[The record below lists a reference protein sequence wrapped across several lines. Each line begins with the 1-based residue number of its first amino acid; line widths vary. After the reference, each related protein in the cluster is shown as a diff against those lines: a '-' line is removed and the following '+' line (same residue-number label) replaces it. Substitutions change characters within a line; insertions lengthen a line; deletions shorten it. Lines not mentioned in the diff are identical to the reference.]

1 MICSVATRSSAV
13 VRDELV
19 HPTSRRM
26 YERILVVIS
35 HKYIDPSLKREYELS
50 DRKTCECI
58 AWPVHGHGICMDR
71 HGHGTWTWPVAC
83 GQPVC
88 GTRSRSIDRGCG
100 SYKPEGQLKGQWGPD
115 MLAEMPLGQSRGDR
129 CLPHI
134 HMAEARAAASVRGR
148 SARTGGSAA

>member
-50 DRKTCECI
+50 DRNTCECI
-58 AWPVHGHGICMDR
+58 AWPVHGLYMARGMCM
-71 HGHGTWTWPVAC
+71 WPAGV
-83 GQPVC
+83 
-88 GTRSRSIDRGCG
+88 
-100 SYKPEGQLKGQWGPD
+100 GPD
-115 MLAEMPLGQSRGDR
+115 L
-129 CLPHI
+129 
-134 HMAEARAAASVRGR
+134 GR
-148 SARTGGSAA
+148 STEAVAAISLKVNWRGSGAQTR

>member
-50 DRKTCECI
+50 DRNTCECI
-58 AWPVHGHGICMDR
+58 AYGPYMAY
-71 HGHGTWTWPVAC
+71 TWPVAC
-83 GQPVC
+83 GQPV
-88 GTRSRSIDRGCG
+88 
-100 SYKPEGQLKGQWGPD
+100 WGPI
-115 MLAEMPLGQSRGDR
+115 SVDR
-129 CLPHI
+129 PRLWQL
-134 HMAEARAAASVRGR
+134 
-148 SARTGGSAA
+148 

>member
-58 AWPVHGHGICMDR
+58 AWPVHGICMDMDMDMDVDMDMDMDMG
-71 HGHGTWTWPVAC
+71 HGHGHGPWHVA
-83 GQPVC
+83 
-88 GTRSRSIDRGCG
+88 SRCV
-100 SYKPEGQLKGQWGPD
+100 GPD
-115 MLAEMPLGQSRGDR
+115 L
-129 CLPHI
+129 
-134 HMAEARAAASVRGR
+134 GR
-148 SARTGGSAA
+148 STEAVAAISLKVN